1 MREGARG
8 ARRFSERIVLTRAEV
23 VVDDF
28 GHRSVGDPVDVLTVY
43 ADVRQMSAVKSI
55 MTFQQADVVGVDIE
69 FRNPGLEFNGIRWGE
84 REIVFS
90 EPMYLGRLDRNVR
103 VTGYYQVDNP
113 LANG

>member
-23 VVDDF
+23 VVDDY
-28 GHRSVGDPVDVLTVY
+28 GHAAVGQPVDVLTVY
-43 ADVRQMSAVKSI
+43 AEVRQMSAVKSM
-55 MTFQQADVVGVDIE
+55 MTFQQADVVGVDIT
-69 FRNPGLEFNGIRWGE
+69 FRNPGVQFNGIRWNG

-90 EPMYLGRLDRNVR
+90 EPLIEGRLNRDIRI
-103 VTGYYQVDNP
+103 TGYYQVDNP

>member
-1 MREGARG
+1 MREGSRG

-28 GHRSVGDPVDVLTVY
+28 GHAAVGEAVDVLTIY
-43 ADVRQMSAVKSI
+43 AEVRQMSAVKSM
-55 MTFQQADVVGVDIE
+55 MTFQQADVVGVDIV
-69 FRNPGLEFNGIRWGE
+69 FRKPSVEFNGIRWNG

-90 EPMYLGRLDRNVR
+90 EPIVEGKLMRDMR
-103 VTGYYQVDNP
+103 VTGYYQIDNP

>member
-8 ARRFSERIVLTRAEV
+8 ARRYSERIVLTRAEV

-28 GHRSVGDPVDVLTVY
+28 GHAAVGQPVDVLTVY
-43 ADVRQMSAVKSI
+43 ADVRQMSAVKSM

-69 FRNPGLEFNGIRWGE
+69 FRNPNVSFNGIRWNG

-90 EPMYLGRLDRNVR
+90 EPTIQGRLNRDMR

-113 LANG
+113 MANG